1 MRAFCHNSF
10 RKKSYGLSNLYQASF
25 RWGKYRY
32 CAKTVTGVP
41 TSDNWLSL
49 KFRAKNVRSERIM
62 ESKSRIESSHFIF
75 QSELIHC
82 SFPVKFLNGLRSNVR
97 SLHCINLNFPF
108 FFKDKV
114 GQFYARWRRVKIF
127 FLINLLCSWLIRL
140 NNELFSLLTLES
152 IS

>member
-1 MRAFCHNSF
+1 MGFLICIRQVSGGG
-10 RKKSYGLSNLYQASF
+10 SIG
-25 RWGKYRY
+25 
-32 CAKTVTGVP
+32 TVQKLLLDVCVGVP

-108 FFKDKV
+108 FLRIK
-114 GQFYARWRRVKIF
+114 
-127 FLINLLCSWLIRL
+127 
-140 NNELFSLLTLES
+140 
-152 IS
+152 

>member
-1 MRAFCHNSF
+1 MGFLICIRQVSGGG
-10 RKKSYGLSNLYQASF
+10 SIG
-25 RWGKYRY
+25 
-32 CAKTVTGVP
+32 TVQKLLLDVCVGVP

-152 IS
+152 IA